1 MGGGLLR
8 MRWWPRSIRWQM
20 LAGLL
25 LLEILSIGLFAG
37 VLTWQQ
43 MRRTD
48 QRAQYWL
55 EYESKALATQSAEAL
70 EQQRPSWV
78 DLAVRTTV
86 DAPIVQSAKI
96 VSPSGE
102 VLFFSS
108 DKQEQANLTPIERA
122 QIPLARR
129 DESRVFQT
137 ANDGWEAIRPIY
149 TKTNLRGY
157 AFVTFDRSSARQ
169 QLGSLLDDTAIFGSI
184 WIVASALLVL
194 VMGRTITRPLALL
207 HQGTTSLMTS
217 PEESSRFPLPVSVQN
232 EIGDLIETF
241 NRMVASLAE
250 QRAGLNDTLSLLDSM
265 LANAPIGLAFVD
277 RNGRVVRVNQIFAGL
292 TGISV
297 SRHLGRTL
305 SDLLPRTVASEIEG
319 AVHRVFSSEEP
330 VRNFELNGEGGKLGR
345 PWTWLISAYPV
356 RTTPNQVRWVG
367 IIALD
372 ASDRKRSEEAL
383 RRSEKLAVTGR
394 LAASIAHE
402 INNPLEA
409 ITNLLFLLRSFSDL
423 PDAARQYVTMADS
436 EVRRISEITQQT
448 LRFYR
453 QPTQPGR
460 VPAEELLDSV
470 IDLYQSRIHAV
481 ELRVEREYEQG
492 LTLFCFAGEIR
503 QVFANLVGN
512 AIDASSPG
520 GRLLLRTRRSRD
532 WRNPAQTGVRFTVA
546 DTGTGMAPD
555 VREHIFEAFF
565 TTKEATGTGL
575 GLWVSQEIV
584 LKHHGLVSVR
594 SRVSAPS
601 DAPEPWGSG
610 TVFEIFLPDAPL
622 LTAAAG
628 HSGGNGAAEA
638 NATAQPAHRIET

>member
-1 MGGGLLR
+1 MQL
-8 MRWWPRSIRWQM
+8 RWWPRSIRWQM

-37 VLTWQQ
+37 VLAEQQ
-43 MRRTD
+43 IRRTNL
-48 QRAQYWL
+48 RAQNWL
-55 EYESKALATQSAEAL
+55 VYESTALATQSAEAL
-70 EQQRPSWV
+70 EEQRPNWV
-78 DLAVRTTV
+78 VLAVRTMV

-96 VSPSGE
+96 VSPSRE
-102 VLFFSS
+102 VLTFRS
-108 DKQEQANLTPIERA
+108 KRQEAGALSAAEGA

-129 DESRVFQT
+129 DQSTIFK
-137 ANDGWEAIRPIY
+137 AADGGWEAIRPIY
-149 TKTNLRGY
+149 TGAGLRGY
-157 AFVTFDRSSARQ
+157 AFVTFDRSAARQ
-169 QLGSLLDDTAIFGSI
+169 QLGSLLDDTVIFGVI
-184 WIVASALLVL
+184 WVAASALLVL
-194 VMGRTITRPLALL
+194 LMGRTITQPLALL
-207 HQGTTSLMTS
+207 HSGTTALMTS
-217 PEESSRFPLPVSVQN
+217 PEDGSRFPLPVRVQN

-277 RNGRVVRVNQIFAGL
+277 PNGRVVRVNQIFADL
-292 TGISV
+292 TGIAV

-305 SDLLPRTVASEIEG
+305 PDFLPESVAAVIEN
-319 AVHRVFSSEEP
+319 AVQQVFLREEP
-330 VRNFELNGEGGKLGR
+330 VRNLELSGSGGKPRR

-409 ITNLLFLLRSFSDL
+409 ITNLLFLLRCSNDL
-423 PDAARQYVTMADS
+423 PDAAKQYVAMADN
-436 EVRRISEITQQT
+436 EVRRIAEITQQT

-453 QPTQPGR
+453 QPTQPAR
-460 VPAEELLDSV
+460 VPAEELIDSV
-470 IDLYQSRIHAV
+470 LNLYQSRIHATD
-481 ELRVEREYEQG
+481 LHVERRYEPG

-512 AIDASSPG
+512 AIDASAPG
-520 GRLLLRTRRSRD
+520 GRLVVRTRRSRD
-532 WRNPAQTGVRFTVA
+532 WRNPDQIGVRFVIA
-546 DTGTGMAPD
+546 DTGTGMEPD

-565 TTKEATGTGL
+565 TTKDATGTGL

-584 LKHHGLVSVR
+584 LKHHGLMRVR
-594 SRVSAPS
+594 SRSAPPLGVPRQNS
-601 DAPEPWGSG
+601 SG
-610 TVFEIFLPDAPL
+610 TVFEVFLPDELPAV
-622 LTAAAG
+622 AASGYFAGKVAAG
-628 HSGGNGAAEA
+628 AGGV
-638 NATAQPAHRIET
+638 

>member
-1 MGGGLLR
+1 

-25 LLEILSIGLFAG
+25 LLEMLSIGLFAG
-37 VLTWQQ
+37 LLTRQQ
-43 MRRTD
+43 IRRTN

-55 EYESKALATQSAEAL
+55 EYESTALANESAEAL

-78 DLAVRTTV
+78 DLAVRTIV

-96 VSPSGE
+96 VSPSGD
-102 VLFFSS
+102 VLFFKSV
-108 DKQEQANLTPIERA
+108 KQEPGNLSAVERA

-129 DESRVFQT
+129 DQSTIFRT
-137 ANDGWEAIRPIY
+137 GNGGWEAIRPVY
-149 TKTNLRGY
+149 TGSNLRGY
-157 AFVTFDRSSARQ
+157 ALVTFDRSAARQ

-184 WIVASALLVL
+184 WVVASALLVL
-194 VMGRTITRPLALL
+194 LMGRTITQPLALL
-207 HQGTTSLMTS
+207 HHGTTALMTS
-217 PEESSRFPLPVSVQN
+217 PEDGSRFPLPVRVQN

-277 RNGRVVRVNQIFAGL
+277 HNGRVVRVNQIFADL
-292 TGISV
+292 TGV
-297 SRHLGRTL
+297 ALSRHLGRTL
-305 SDLLPRTVASEIEG
+305 TDLLPKAVATEIEG
-319 AVHRVFSSEEP
+319 AVQRVFSSEEP
-330 VRNFELNGEGGKLGR
+330 VRNLELNGEGGKLRR

-356 RTTPNQVRWVG
+356 LTMPGQVRWVG

-409 ITNLLFLLRSFSDL
+409 ITNLLFLLRNSNDL
-423 PDAARQYVTMADS
+423 PDTARHYVTMADN

-470 IDLYQSRIHAV
+470 LNLYQSRIHAID
-481 ELRVEREYEQG
+481 LDVERDYQPG

-512 AIDASSPG
+512 AIDATGPG
-520 GRLLLRTRRSRD
+520 GRLVLRTRRSRD

-546 DTGTGMAPD
+546 DSGAGMELE
-555 VREHIFEAFF
+555 VRNHIFEAFF

-584 LKHHGLVSVR
+584 LKHHGLIRVR
-594 SRVSAPS
+594 SRSAAPS
-601 DAPEPWGSG
+601 GAPGLHSSG
-610 TVFEIFLPDAPL
+610 TVFEIFLPDDPPFP
-622 LTAAAG
+622 AASGASAG
-628 HSGGNGAAEA
+628 DGVAAVVSA
-638 NATAQPAHRIET
+638 SRPAHRIKA

>member
-1 MGGGLLR
+1 MSRLR
-8 MRWWPRSIRWQM
+8 RSSNRGPVGWIWPCAPSSTRRLCNRLRSSARQAKSCSSEAQGRNR
-20 LAGLL
+20 LN
-25 LLEILSIGLFAG
+25 LS
-37 VLTWQQ
+37 
-43 MRRTD
+43 
-48 QRAQYWL
+48 
-55 EYESKALATQSAEAL
+55 
-70 EQQRPSWV
+70 
-78 DLAVRTTV
+78 
-86 DAPIVQSAKI
+86 
-96 VSPSGE
+96 
-102 VLFFSS
+102 
-108 DKQEQANLTPIERA
+108 PIEHT
-122 QIPLARR
+122 QIPLAIR
-129 DESRVFQT
+129 DQSRVFPT
-137 ANDGWEAIRPIY
+137 GNGGWEAIRPIY
-149 TKTNLRGY
+149 TQTSLRGY

-169 QLGSLLDDTAIFGSI
+169 QLGSLLDDTVIFGVI
-184 WIVASALLVL
+184 WVVASALLVL
-194 VMGRTITRPLALL
+194 LMGRTITQPLALL
-207 HQGTTSLMTS
+207 HHGTTSLMTS
-217 PEESSRFPLPVSVQN
+217 PEDGSRFPLPVRVQN

-277 RNGRVVRVNQIFAGL
+277 RNGRVVRVNQIFADL
-292 TGISV
+292 TGIAV

-305 SDLLPRTVASEIEG
+305 TDLLPKTVASEIEG

-330 VRNFELNGEGGKLGR
+330 VRNLELNGVGGKLRR

-356 RTTPNQVRWVG
+356 RTMPNQVRWVG

-409 ITNLLFLLRSFSDL
+409 ITNLLFLLRCSNDL
-423 PDAARQYVTMADS
+423 PDAAKQYVTMADN

-453 QPTQPGR
+453 QPTQPAR
-460 VPAEELLDSV
+460 VTAEELFDSV
-470 IDLYQSRIHAV
+470 LNLYQSRIHAV
-481 ELRVEREYEQG
+481 DLRVEREYEPG

-512 AIDASSPG
+512 AIDASAAG
-520 GRLLLRTRRSRD
+520 GRLVLRTRRSRD
-532 WRNPAQTGVRFTVA
+532 WRNPAQSGVRFTVA
-546 DTGTGMAPD
+546 DTGTGMELD

-584 LKHHGLVSVR
+584 LKHHGSMRVR
-594 SRVSAPS
+594 SRVAAPS
-601 DAPEPWGSG
+601 NAQKQWGSG
-610 TVFEIFLPDAPL
+610 TVFEIFLPDEAP
-622 LTAAAG
+622 AAAA
-628 HSGGNGAAEA
+628 SGYSAGKVAEGDG
-638 NATAQPAHRIET
+638 TASRSADHIKA

>member
-1 MGGGLLR
+1 
-8 MRWWPRSIRWQM
+8 M

-37 VLTWQQ
+37 LLTRQQ
-43 MRRTD
+43 IHRTD
-48 QRAQYWL
+48 QRARDWL
-55 EYESKALATQSAEAL
+55 EYESTALATQSAEAL
-70 EQQRPSWV
+70 DQQRPSWV
-78 DLAVRTTV
+78 DLAVRTIV

-96 VSPSGE
+96 VNPSGE
-102 VLFFSS
+102 VLFFRS
-108 DKQEQANLTPIERA
+108 DKQELANLTAIEHA
-122 QIPLARR
+122 QIPLANR
-129 DESRVFQT
+129 DVSRIFQT
-137 ANDGWEAIRPIY
+137 ADGGWEAIRPIY
-149 TKTNLRGY
+149 TGNNLRGY
-157 AFVTFDRSSARQ
+157 AFVTFDRSAARQ
-169 QLGSLLDDTAIFGSI
+169 QLGSLLDDTAIFGVI
-184 WIVASALLVL
+184 WVVASALLVL
-194 VMGRTITRPLALL
+194 LMGRTITQPLALL
-207 HQGTTSLMTS
+207 HHGTTTLMTS
-217 PEESSRFPLPVSVQN
+217 PEDGSRFPLPVRVQN

-277 RNGRVVRVNQIFAGL
+277 RNGRVVRVNQIFADL
-292 TGISV
+292 TGIAV

-305 SDLLPRTVASEIEG
+305 TDLLPKNVASEIEG

-330 VRNFELNGEGGKLGR
+330 VRNLELNGEGGKLRR

-356 RTTPNQVRWVG
+356 RTMPNQVRWVG

-409 ITNLLFLLRSFSDL
+409 ITNLLFLLRCSNDL
-423 PDAARQYVTMADS
+423 PDAAKQYLTMADN
-436 EVRRISEITQQT
+436 EVRRIAEITQQT

-453 QPTQPGR
+453 QPTQPAR
-460 VPAEELLDSV
+460 VAAEELFESV
-470 IDLYQSRIHAV
+470 VNLYQSRIHAID
-481 ELRVEREYEQG
+481 LRVERQYEPG

-503 QVFANLVGN
+503 QVFANLVAN
-512 AIDASSPG
+512 AIDASGVG
-520 GRLLLRTRRSRD
+520 GRLVLRTRRSRD
-532 WRNPAQTGVRFTVA
+532 WRNPAQNGVRFTVA
-546 DTGTGMAPD
+546 DTGAGMEPD

-584 LKHHGLVSVR
+584 LKHHGLLRVR
-594 SRVSAPS
+594 SRIATPS
-601 DAPEPWGSG
+601 GGPEQRGSG
-610 TVFEIFLPDAPL
+610 TVFEIFLPDEPQSVSGSDH
-622 LTAAAG
+622 AA
-628 HSGGNGAAEA
+628 GNGAAA
-638 NATAQPAHRIET
+638 AGAASQPADRIKA